1 MPNFLQVWSKLSY
14 KISENSWRGF
24 FGTQKVSKLSPC
36 YHNLTMKF
44 HKNPLP
50 RKLIIIHMKDRNWPV
65 GEERLRKL
73 WLWWRLWC
81 NLRARPVSSLADND
95 VPEFFGDRMFPV
107 VAETEIAL
115 VLEHPAEDADF
126 LRVVFRTDSSKS
138 KIRIRFFSSGCHSI
152 QSL

>member
-1 MPNFLQVWSKLSY
+1 MQCPIFYKFDPSCPTRYQKILGGVSLERKKLVNYHLPQSHY
-14 KISENSWRGF
+14 EIP
-24 FGTQKVSKLSPC
+24 QKSITK
-36 YHNLTMKF
+36 
-44 HKNPLP
+44 
-50 RKLIIIHMKDRNWPV
+50 KLITIHMKDRDWPV